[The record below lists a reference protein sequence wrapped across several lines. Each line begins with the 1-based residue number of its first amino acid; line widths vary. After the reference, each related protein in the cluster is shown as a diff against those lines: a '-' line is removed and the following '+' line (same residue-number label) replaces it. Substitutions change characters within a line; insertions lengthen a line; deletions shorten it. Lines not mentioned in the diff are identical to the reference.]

1 MEVAATL
8 DFCSLQQTSVALGY
22 FDGVHRGHMEVISRA
37 VAAAREK
44 GLRPAVFTFVAQGG
58 HKGERALGGLL
69 LTEAAKE
76 RLLESAGVELVLTP
90 RFASFRQM
98 EPEQFV
104 AEVLH
109 LRLRAQVVTCGY
121 DFRFGRAGAGDAN
134 ALKRLCAPLGIAVE
148 VVPEFRLAGREVS
161 STRIR
166 TLIAQGEV
174 EEAGRLLGY
183 PFAVE
188 GSVGQGNRLGRTLQ
202 FPTVNQRLQE
212 GMVQPR
218 FGVYVSRTW
227 AAGRWWPSVTNV
239 GVKPTVGSEWP
250 VAETNLLGF
259 SGDLYGAEIRVELL
273 HFLRGEQKFASVE
286 ALREQIARDVQCA
299 RDYFAQTR

>member
-1 MEVAATL
+1 M
-8 DFCSLQQTSVALGY
+8 
-22 FDGVHRGHMEVISRA
+22 
-37 VAAAREK
+37 
-44 GLRPAVFTFVAQGG
+44 
-58 HKGERALGGLL
+58 
-69 LTEAAKE
+69 
-76 RLLESAGVELVLTP
+76 
-90 RFASFRQM
+90 
-98 EPEQFV
+98 
-104 AEVLH
+104 
-109 LRLRAQVVTCGY
+109 TCGY
-121 DFRFGRAGAGDAN
+121 DFRFGRGGAGDAA

-166 TLIAQGEV
+166 ALIAQGEV

-188 GSVGQGNRLGRTLQ
+188 GSVGQGNHLGRTLQ

-218 FGVYVSRTW
+218 FGVYVSRTR

-286 ALREQIARDVQCA
+286 ALREQIARDVQSA
-299 RDYFAQTR
+299 RDYFAQNG